1 MPTAR
6 LLRRSEAGD
15 ARVISPALGISI
27 DGDGHICVFDAQN
40 RVQVFTPEGRLLI
53 YMGEPG
59 LLPGQFQSLVN
70 VMIDKN
76 NRVLTTELYPG
87 RLQVF
92 RYHTNSEAKAELDRR
107 NAEGKKNAD
116 QKKPASS
123 SAPDPEL
130 TRSGGRKA
138 CEICGLA
145 WQQRVWLSFKF

>member
-1 MPTAR
+1 
-6 LLRRSEAGD
+6 
-15 ARVISPALGISI
+15 
-27 DGDGHICVFDAQN
+27 
-40 RVQVFTPEGRLLI
+40 
-53 YMGEPG
+53 MGEPG

-107 NAEGKKNAD
+107 NAECKKNAD

-123 SAPDPEL
+123 SAPAKNCLP
-130 TRSGGRKA
+130 
-138 CEICGLA
+138 
-145 WQQRVWLSFKF
+145 QQFWPSFSIQR